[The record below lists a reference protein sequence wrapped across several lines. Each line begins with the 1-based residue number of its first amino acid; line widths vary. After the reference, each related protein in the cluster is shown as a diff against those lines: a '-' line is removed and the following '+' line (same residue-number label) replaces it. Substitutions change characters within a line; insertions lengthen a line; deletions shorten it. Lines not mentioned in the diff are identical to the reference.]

1 MPERRD
7 APRRGSCPRRTAIA
21 PGHESP
27 MDVFRWDPD
36 PAGRQI
42 TDGEVDVWLLRLDLE
57 DPAGA
62 LLATLSLDERQ
73 NVARKRSALDGRHY
87 AIGRAG
93 LRAILA
99 RYLARPAAGLRL
111 RYEPRGRPVLDPPTE
126 LSFSVAHAGAVGLV
140 AVARARAVGVDVEPL
155 SAASQIAD
163 IADRY
168 LPPDRVAAIRA
179 GQAEMRDE
187 HWVGLWTEV
196 EACAKLDGR
205 GLAELDPPSAA
216 ALLDRDLHLV
226 RFGPTH
232 GHVGT
237 LAYTG
242 NAARVSYLA
251 FEPVAFEPP
260 SGGQCS

>member
-1 MPERRD
+1 
-7 APRRGSCPRRTAIA
+7 
-21 PGHESP
+21 
-27 MDVFRWDPD
+27 MDVLRWDPH

-42 TDGEVDVWLLRLDLE
+42 TYGEVDVWLLRLDLE

-62 LLATLSLDERQ
+62 LLATLSPDERQ
-73 NVARKRSALDGRHY
+73 HAARRRSALDGRRY
-87 AIGRAG
+87 AIGRAC

-99 RYLARPAAGLRL
+99 RYLARPAAGLDFRN
-111 RYEPRGRPVLDPPTE
+111 EPLGRPVLDPPTE

-155 SAASQIAD
+155 SAAGQIAD
-163 IADRY
+163 IADRF
-168 LPPDRVAAIRA
+168 LPRDRVAAIRA
-179 GQAEMRDE
+179 GRAEMRDE
-187 HWVGLWTEV
+187 QWVGLWTEV

-216 ALLDRDLHLV
+216 ALLDLDLQRV

-232 GHVGT
+232 SHVGT
-237 LAYTG
+237 LAYG
-242 NAARVSYLA
+242 GYAAHVSYLA

-260 SGGQCS
+260 AAGRIS